1 MASWEPDEI
10 DFEDEYDKAETKDD
24 ADLDTSMTILN
35 ESIREQEELQEK
47 LNRAEW
53 LSINKDQIAKLGQQI
68 ALNEKKQ
75 GEYIMRAS
83 KTIISILH
91 RGFNKIKED
100 GRVMIIDEKSAEKLY
115 NKLRSVESD
124 EHTYKIAFENESGT
138 YKDILSPTNRWLA
151 PNAYLKIFGKKFM
164 KDIGFDVDKPRTG
177 TKRKIPKKRI
187 KQIEMYVDE
196 IDDNRK
202 QFTAREL
209 NELPTTS
216 ENNQDNIMLQ
226 DIITK
231 NEIATDNSI
240 KLIETSLTETGAE
253 ASTQTGGLT
262 LRELE
267 GLDKELRTISGSL
280 RSAIAKAMAKQVDIN
295 RENRKLEEMVND
307 ETYSDEQ
314 REEVRARL
322 QRFQGEQKAISDQ
335 IRILK
340 GRYSNQIYQIRESI
354 MKFLD
359 KETGTLGERIR
370 TLFKEQGIT
379 IVSILTALGMTIGVL
394 IEALLGG
401 PSTTSTP
408 TPQSTTTSDKK
419 GGAREW
425 IKNKLKALSQLL
437 GKLADK
443 ALASLP
449 GIIGSI
455 LSWILNRAKEV
466 VGWLSQNLWALI
478 TGVGVLIYTYFIT
491 KTRRR

>member
-10 DFEDEYDKAETKDD
+10 DFEDQYDKADPIDD
-24 ADLDTSMTILN
+24 ANLDESMNELN
-35 ESIREQEELQEK
+35 ESIRKQEELQEK
-47 LNRAEW
+47 LSRAEW
-53 LSINKDQIAKLGQQI
+53 KSTNKDERTKLEQKIAF
-68 ALNEKKQ
+68 NEKKQ
-75 GEYIMRAS
+75 GLYVMRAS

-91 RGFNKIKED
+91 RGFDKIKQD
-100 GRVMIIDEKSAEKLY
+100 GKVMVLDEKSAEKLY
-115 NKLRSVESD
+115 NRLRLVETD
-124 EHTYKIAFENESGT
+124 EGTYKIAFENESGT

-151 PNAYLKIFGKKFM
+151 PNAYLKILGKKFM
-164 KDIGFDVDKPRTG
+164 KDIGFNVNRPRTG
-177 TKRKIPKKRI
+177 TKSKIPKKRM
-187 KQIEMYVDE
+187 KQIEQYIDE
-196 IDDNRK
+196 IYDNTK
-202 QFTAREL
+202 QFASEL
-209 NELPTTS
+209 NELPTS
-216 ENNQDNIMLQ
+216 EDTQDNIMLQ

-240 KLIETSLTETGAE
+240 KLIETSLTETGAD

-280 RSAIAKAMAKQVDIN
+280 RSAITKSMAKQVDIYK
-295 RENRKLEEMVND
+295 ENRKLEEMAND

-314 REEVRARL
+314 REEVRVRL
-322 QRFQGEQKAISDQ
+322 QRFQDEQKAISDQ
-335 IRILK
+335 ICILK

-379 IVSILTALGMTIGVL
+379 IVSILTALGMTLGVL

-408 TPQSTTTSDKK
+408 TSQSTTTSDKK

-425 IKNKLKALSQLL
+425 IKNKLKALSQLS

-466 VGWLSQNLWALI
+466 IGWLSQNLWALI
-478 TGVGVLIYTYFIT
+478 TGVGVLIYTYFMT
-491 KTRRR
+491 KTRRG